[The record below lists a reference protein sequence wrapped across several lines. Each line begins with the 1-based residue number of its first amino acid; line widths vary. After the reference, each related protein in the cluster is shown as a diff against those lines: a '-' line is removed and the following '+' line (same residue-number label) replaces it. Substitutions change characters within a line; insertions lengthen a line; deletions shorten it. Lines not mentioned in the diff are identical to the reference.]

1 MTDVGHTKQRYSGAL
16 ILSFGFLW
24 RKRNEKTNKFLLFF
38 GWKNRSAAISLY
50 QRCLA
55 LCGVNRE
62 FRMNFFFFLRIRFG
76 ERCSVFFD

>member
-16 ILSFGFLW
+16 FLSVGFLKTK
-24 RKRNEKTNKFLLFF
+24 RKDKQVFVVIFWMENSLCRYFI
-38 GWKNRSAAISLY
+38 ASLY

-62 FRMNFFFFLRIRFG
+62 FRMNISSFALD
-76 ERCSVFFD
+76 SVFFD